1 MPKKKRIADKNE
13 RLPSPMFDMGT
24 MPYIEMLGNRRI
36 TVEGSTG
43 VLLYDSE
50 NIKINISF
58 FISVRRSFP
67 KVSLLPVSP

>member
-1 MPKKKRIADKNE
+1 MRNEKQGRFFCQRRNELPIKNE

-43 VLLYDSE
+43 ILLYDSE
-50 NIKINISF
+50 SIKLI
-58 FISVRRSFP
+58 P
-67 KVSLLPVSP
+67 AKP